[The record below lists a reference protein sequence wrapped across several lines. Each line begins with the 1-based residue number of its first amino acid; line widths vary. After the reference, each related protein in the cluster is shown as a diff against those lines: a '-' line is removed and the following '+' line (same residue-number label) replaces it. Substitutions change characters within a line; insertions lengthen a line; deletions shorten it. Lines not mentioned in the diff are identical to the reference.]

1 MRGRLFGKSF
11 FNRLNIIK
19 SVPSAFNH
27 ETHHTS
33 SRPLHPCR
41 EQRFN
46 TVYQASVFWH
56 DTRSSFIA
64 IRSLYVDESEN
75 IVQRMT

>member
-19 SVPSAFNH
+19 SVPTTVNH
-27 ETHHTS
+27 EIHHTS
-33 SRPLHPCR
+33 SRSLHQCR

-46 TVYQASVFWH
+46 AVYQASVFWH
-56 DTRSSFIA
+56 DTRTSFIA
-64 IRSLYVDESEN
+64 ISSLYIDESEN